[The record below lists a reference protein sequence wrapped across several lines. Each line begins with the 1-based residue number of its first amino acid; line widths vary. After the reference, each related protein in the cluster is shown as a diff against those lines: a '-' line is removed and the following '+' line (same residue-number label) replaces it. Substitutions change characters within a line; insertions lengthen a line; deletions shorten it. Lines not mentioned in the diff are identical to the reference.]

1 MDALTPITI
10 ETGRPARQWRTRI
23 KLCGLSRVEDVEHAV
38 ELGADA
44 IGMVF
49 YPPSPRAISVDQAVR
64 LARSVPPFVTI
75 VGLFVNPD
83 EAQVRQIAEA
93 LPLGALQLHGD
104 ETPAQCKALSD
115 TFGLPWLKAIRVKA
129 DSSRADLVESSVN
142 YAAAQGLLLD
152 AHVEG
157 YGGGGKV
164 FDWSIIPEELARRAV
179 LSGGLSAQNVREA
192 IARVRPFAVDVSSGI
207 EVEGAK
213 GVKDHARMTAFVRA
227 VRAQDATDCL
237 EADPE
242 HHARISQ

>member
-1 MDALTPITI
+1 MTQTTQMTTEPGKRTP
-10 ETGRPARQWRTRI
+10 QVRTRI

-38 ELGADA
+38 ALGADA

-49 YPPSPRAISVDQAVR
+49 YPPSPRALTVSQAIQ
-64 LARSVPPFVTI
+64 LARHVPPFVTI

-83 EAQVRQIAEA
+83 DALIREVTEAV
-93 LPLGALQLHGD
+93 PLGALQLHGD
-104 ETPAQCKALSD
+104 ESPDQCKAL
-115 TFGLPWLKAIRVKA
+115 GRGARLPWLKAIRVKA
-129 DSSRADLVESSVN
+129 DSTPADLVESSVN

-164 FDWSIIPEELARRAV
+164 FDWSIIPQELAHRAV
-179 LSGGLSAQNVREA
+179 LSGGLNALNVREA

-207 EVEGAK
+207 EVEGAR

-227 VRAQDATDCL
+227 VRAQDALDSL
-237 EADPE
+237 EADSE
-242 HHARISQ
+242 HGILT

>member
-1 MDALTPITI
+1 MDSLTQTPTD
-10 ETGRPARQWRTRI
+10 TRKPTRPWRTRI

-38 ELGADA
+38 ALGADA

-49 YPPSPRAISVDQAVR
+49 YPPSPRAITVSQAVQ
-64 LARSVPPFVTI
+64 LARHVPPFVTI
-75 VGLFVNPD
+75 VGLFVDTN
-83 EAQVRQIAEA
+83 ESLVREIADA

-104 ETPAQCKALSD
+104 ETPEACKALSRAVRI
-115 TFGLPWLKAIRVKA
+115 PWLKAIRVKA
-129 DSSRADLVESSVN
+129 DSTHADLVESSVN

-179 LSGGLSAQNVREA
+179 LSGGLNAQNVREA

-207 EVEGAK
+207 EVEGAR

-227 VRAQDATDCL
+227 VRAQDALDSL

-242 HHARISQ
+242 HGVHP

>member
-1 MDALTPITI
+1 MDSMTQTTTPSTLR
-10 ETGRPARQWRTRI
+10 TPQLRTRI

-38 ELGADA
+38 ALGADA

-49 YPPSPRAISVDQAVR
+49 YPPSPRALTVSQAIR
-64 LARSVPPFVTI
+64 LARRVPPFVTI

-83 EAQVRQIAEA
+83 EAMLREVTQSV
-93 LPLGALQLHGD
+93 PLGALQLHGD
-104 ETPAQCKALSD
+104 ETPEQCKAL
-115 TFGLPWLKAIRVKA
+115 GEAVHLPWLKALRVKA
-129 DSSRADLVESSVN
+129 DSKPADLVESSIN

-179 LSGGLSAQNVREA
+179 LSGGLNAQNVREA

-207 EVEGAK
+207 EVEGAR

-227 VRAQDATDCL
+227 VRAQDALDTL
-237 EADPE
+237 AADSE
-242 HHARISQ
+242 HGIHT